1 MKHRFAYLLAI
12 TLVLGAGAAAAQQ
25 SREDCERD
33 FRPRSGQ
40 PGKDVIWVP
49 TGDETVSAML
59 KMAGVT
65 PRDLVV
71 DLGAGDGKI
80 AIAAA
85 KEFGARARGIEYN
98 PDMVKLAQCYAVVE
112 GVADKV
118 DIQQGDIFESDF
130 SDATVVTMY
139 LLPSLNLQL
148 RSTLLDMKPG
158 TRVVSHSFDM
168 DDWEADE
175 TYGEGYHQ
183 AYLWIVP
190 AKVAGRWDFVQVDG
204 EERFTVELEQ
214 SFQKLSGTV
223 ALGGTSQPLTQARVR
238 GDEIVLEF
246 TGADGRS
253 HTLTGTVGAAG
264 IEAARDGV
272 KFRATRS

>member
-1 MKHRFAYLLAI
+1 
-12 TLVLGAGAAAAQQ
+12 
-25 SREDCERD
+25 
-33 FRPRSGQ
+33 
-40 PGKDVIWVP
+40 
-49 TGDETVSAML
+49 
-59 KMAGVT
+59 
-65 PRDLVV
+65 
-71 DLGAGDGKI
+71 
-80 AIAAA
+80 
-85 KEFGARARGIEYN
+85 FGARARGIEYN

-204 EERFTVELEQ
+204 EERF
-214 SFQKLSGTV
+214 
-223 ALGGTSQPLTQARVR
+223 
-238 GDEIVLEF
+238 
-246 TGADGRS
+246 
-253 HTLTGTVGAAG
+253 
-264 IEAARDGV
+264 
-272 KFRATRS
+272 